1 MYGEMRTKY
10 WFYGD
15 KMTNKLITFKVTDNK
30 VKEMDKMLRE
40 GNYRS
45 RSEMVRE
52 TLAEFIG
59 KEYYEGEIPE
69 SSVIKLKRII
79 L

>member
-1 MYGEMRTKY
+1 
-10 WFYGD
+10 
-15 KMTNKLITFKVTDNK
+15 MTNKLITFKVTDNM
-30 VKEMDKMLRE
+30 VKEMDKMLRD

-79 L
+79 S

>member
-1 MYGEMRTKY
+1 
-10 WFYGD
+10 
-15 KMTNKLITFKVTDNK
+15 MTNKLITFKVTDNM

-45 RSEMVRE
+45 RSEMIRE
-52 TLAEFIG
+52 TLVEFIS

-69 SSVIKLKRII
+69 NSVIKLKKII
-79 L
+79 S

>member
-1 MYGEMRTKY
+1 
-10 WFYGD
+10 
-15 KMTNKLITFKVTDNK
+15 MTNKLITFKVTDNM

-52 TLAEFIG
+52 TLGEFIG

-69 SSVIKLKRII
+69 KSIIKLKR
-79 L
+79 